1 LLLSDNCYLKHGDYL
16 FGAKISFFE
25 WLEGFCVE

>member
-1 LLLSDNCYLKHGDYL
+1 LKHGDYL

-25 WLEGFCVE
+25 WLEGFCAE